1 MADEDAALSETIY
14 HLGEASRRVRAVRRL
29 MPHRALM
36 DAPNYLRQ
44 GARPSKALDATEAA
58 HREAHRRGDCL

>member
-1 MADEDAALSETIY
+1 MADEDAALNETID

-29 MPHRALM
+29 LPHRALV
-36 DAPNYLRQ
+36 DAPNYLRL

-58 HREAHRRGDCL
+58 HREVHRRGDSF

>member
-1 MADEDAALSETIY
+1 MANEDAALNETID
-14 HLGEASRRVRAVRRL
+14 HLREASRRVRAARRL
-29 MPHRALM
+29 MPHRALV

-58 HREAHRRGDCL
+58 HREVHRRGGSF